1 MSTSWNP
8 PSTLYLLDVKIRN
21 VHIQDINFTTVLRVG
36 WLGSDTATY
45 TRWKKAHDGTVGW
58 KKPLVLRV
66 EPRQEFISLV
76 LFQKVGER
84 SNPIAMKQIP
94 LTQVVFESRVKR
106 QFTFALEYLVDNY
119 EGEIQGSLRAS
130 PQEGVSALERDM
142 NSYAPSSTVLAM
154 DGSAMSRSRSW
165 LLQKNEIS
173 LSDSFSTTL
182 PSVDLSLDFFG
193 DIPNEFY
200 PLITFVEVYSS
211 VLKRHEEKIIG
222 QNSAV
227 RFLLELPE
235 ETTDFEVPVEYQ
247 IPLADGGQGFVE
259 VFLELGL
266 LLATSRSSAIEPG
279 DYSCWNI
286 DGRLCELP
294 ALHDA
299 IELVLQEAMMT
310 D

>member
-1 MSTSWNP
+1 
-8 PSTLYLLDVKIRN
+8 
-21 VHIQDINFTTVLRVG
+21 
-36 WLGSDTATY
+36 
-45 TRWKKAHDGTVGW
+45 
-58 KKPLVLRV
+58 
-66 EPRQEFISLV
+66 
-76 LFQKVGER
+76 
-84 SNPIAMKQIP
+84 
-94 LTQVVFESRVKR
+94 
-106 QFTFALEYLVDNY
+106 
-119 EGEIQGSLRAS
+119 
-130 PQEGVSALERDM
+130 
-142 NSYAPSSTVLAM
+142 M
-154 DGSAMSRSRSW
+154 DGSAISRSRSW

-211 VLKRHEEKIIG
+211 VLKRHEEKIIV

-227 RFLLELPE
+227 RFLSDLPE
-235 ETTDFEVPVEYQ
+235 DTTDFEIPLERQ

-266 LLATSRSSAIEPG
+266 LLATSSSAKESG
-279 DYSCWNI
+279 DYSSWNI

-294 ALHDA
+294 ALQEA